1 MLFFLFLSFFCFFLF
16 SFFLCSVY
24 DQAQVLR
31 VPEAVVFD
39 SNTWFFLRGGEAAL
53 STSLTFPGGFFYHF
67 RVLGPSGQA
76 RLSARFIITSSF
88 EGKEPSSISMSP
100 MKNSNSNSNNNSNTS
115 HQISMKPLSFSNSF
129 GSPQQSRKIALQA
142 SNRAAHKINSPE
154 FPRRDNTNQRYR
166 YDETNS
172 GSGSGSGS
180 GRTSF
185 DGGASLRLP
194 ELGSSVNN
202 YTNGNGG
209 NGGNGNE
216 NFVVGNNSSNVRR
229 ELPAVKKSGQ
239 SFCDNDNNTTKG
251 KTTTA
256 ATAATTTT
264 KLMQYESKSPESQRI
279 IADEA
284 QEEQEEKEKQEE
296 IQDIEE
302 EKLSPNT
309 VPIVATA
316 IKKKRRRE
324 SIAISPSQGIG
335 SFLTLQHG
343 NNEPETMH

>member
-1 MLFFLFLSFFCFFLF
+1 MTTCYFFCFFLFSVSFSFLF

-172 GSGSGSGS
+172 GSGSG
-180 GRTSF
+180 RTSF

-202 YTNGNGG
+202 YTNENGG

-251 KTTTA
+251 KTT
-256 ATAATTTT
+256 TAATTTT